1 MSAARPLVVV
11 GVDGSEHA
19 ERALVFAAEE
29 AGRRGAAVRVVTAW
43 HVPTAVY
50 GAGYAPMMSPSL
62 EESEQEAA
70 EHTAAA
76 AAEKLRARGLEAEV
90 VVAHAQAADALVEAS
105 RDADLLVVGS
115 RGHGGFAGLLLG
127 SISQQCAQ
135 HAPCPTV
142 IVR

>member
-11 GVDGSEHA
+11 GYDGSEHA

-29 AGRRGAAVRVVTAW
+29 ARLRGAAVRVVTAW

-50 GAGYAPMMSPSL
+50 GAGYAPMMSPSV
-62 EESEQEAA
+62 EESEEEEARRAAEEAA
-70 EHTAAA
+70 G
-76 AAEKLRARGLEAEV
+76 KLRARGLEAEV
-90 VVAHAQAADALVEAS
+90 VLAHAPAADALVEAA
-105 RDADLLVVGS
+105 RDAELLVVGS

-127 SISQQCAQ
+127 SVSQQCAQ
-135 HAPCPTV
+135 HASCPTV